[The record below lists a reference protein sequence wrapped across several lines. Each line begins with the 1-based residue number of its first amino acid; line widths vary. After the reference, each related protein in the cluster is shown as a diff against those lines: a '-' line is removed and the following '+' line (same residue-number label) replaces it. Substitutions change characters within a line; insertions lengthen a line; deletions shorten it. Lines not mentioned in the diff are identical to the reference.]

1 MIMNHRT
8 RIDWNYVWIGLYHA
22 TQDPNKV
29 ELCTCKE
36 NKSGDKVRDNGDII
50 DRLSGG
56 KSSIKFVLKDE
67 LKCVPCLGWI
77 MQLNFFLYV
86 KRNWQEDQLNLS
98 QFIDYYNRLGCPY
111 RVVLFPEGTDLSVDN
126 KRRSDKY
133 ATGNNLALYKYVLHP
148 RTTGWAVLCSR
159 LRASGLM
166 SVYDVTVAYDA
177 PAQTEGDL
185 LRGHRPKHVHF
196 FVKRYAIEKIP
207 HDESTLRIWLNNR
220 WCEKETILQRFHE
233 DGYFIDASTGKV
245 PIEREPRSLMAA
257 SLGFAFWTIIDFIFT
272 YLLLN
277 SVVFQFWVV
286 YHTLLFVFVT
296 KYFGGFQNIQYKL
309 LGTLKL

>member
-1 MIMNHRT
+1 MAAGLLLCTSWYFTIISGKRITDMLFALWELYPVALFQCCCSTELHHYGDYVDPNEKTIMIMNHRT

-233 DGYFIDASTGKV
+233 DGKPTENQI
-245 PIEREPRSLMAA
+245 
-257 SLGFAFWTIIDFIFT
+257 
-272 YLLLN
+272 
-277 SVVFQFWVV
+277 
-286 YHTLLFVFVT
+286 
-296 KYFGGFQNIQYKL
+296 
-309 LGTLKL
+309 